1 MKSLWL
7 KRILSS
13 PLFLI
18 IFLAIV
24 GLIISNFIK
33 EFLYDYQVRQEI
45 KRLQAEAQQ
54 LEKQNQNLVQILK
67 NNEEIVFLE
76 REARIRFGL
85 QYPGENLTVIPPAEN
100 NSLDIK
106 NNQSRISKSK
116 TNLYKWWEYFFSPQ

>member
-18 IFLAIV
+18 IFLAIA

-54 LEKQNQNLVQILK
+54 LEKQNQNLAQILK

-85 QYPGENLTVIPPAEN
+85 QYPGENLTVIPQAEN

-106 NNQSRISKSK
+106 NSQSRISKSK

>member
-18 IFLAIV
+18 IFLAIA

-45 KRLQAEAQQ
+45 KRLQTEAQQ

-85 QYPGENLTVIPPAEN
+85 QYPGENLTVIPQAEN

-106 NNQSRISKSK
+106 NSQSRISKSK